1 MHRSEWMV
9 IYVEYSFTIPGRLDG
24 LNDYTAANRTNPHKG
39 GKAKRDNELLVIS
52 CIRHQLRGIHIT
64 DPVLIYYHF
73 YEKDMRRDGDNIV
86 SCGAKFI
93 QDSLTKT
100 QVLQEDNRKC
110 IPNFYHD
117 VSVDKENP
125 RIEVTIT
132 ELTKEQSR
140 MPLVD
145 LLKDLEVG

>member
-9 IYVEYSFTIPGRLDG
+9 IRVEYSFTIPGRLDG

-39 GKAKRDNELLVIS
+39 GKAKRDNELLVIG

-117 VSVDKENP
+117 VSVDRENP

-132 ELTKEQSR
+132 ELTKEQSK
-140 MPLVD
+140 MAYCLLVQP
-145 LLKDLEVG
+145 